1 MNMNKKDELE
11 MDFKGMVNALIEE
24 VRSLKESISRSKAL
38 YTNKEMRELLNVN
51 DKTLRWYR
59 NDGKLGYSQIGNK
72 FFYTDKDLNE
82 FLANNHMSA
91 YYYC

>member
-1 MNMNKKDELE
+1 MNKKDELE

-24 VRSLKESISRSKAL
+24 VRSLKESISSSKAL

-72 FFYTDKDLNE
+72 FFYTAKDLNE

>member
-1 MNMNKKDELE
+1 MNRENVER
-11 MDFKGMVNALIEE
+11 DFKSFMSVLIEE
-24 VRSLKESISRSKAL
+24 VRSLKENLSNTKAL

-51 DKTLRWYR
+51 DKTLRLYR
-59 NDGKLGYSQIGNK
+59 NDGKLSYSQIGNK
-72 FFYTDKDLNE
+72 FFYTAKDLNE